1 MLLKE
6 LAVLYSYD
14 NKSCV
19 HAKYI
24 IIKIKLML
32 WKENIQDQI
41 ISLWANKNFIDLL
54 TKDLPSSAFREPQSI
69 WVYGKVYDLWILR
82 A

>member
-1 MLLKE
+1 LQALRINQFAPGLRVVDSIEWPLLLYCWNK

-24 IIKIKLML
+24 MIMNMFCVVQ
-32 WKENIQDQI
+32 KEEDIQDQVTN
-41 ISLWANKNFIDLL
+41 LE
-54 TKDLPSSAFREPQSI
+54 KDCT
-69 WVYGKVYDLWILR
+69 
-82 A
+82 

>member
-1 MLLKE
+1 MLPKE

-19 HAKYI
+19 YVKHI
-24 IIKIKLML
+24 VIKIKLML

-41 ISLWANKNFIDLL
+41 ISLEQI
-54 TKDLPSSAFREPQSI
+54 R
-69 WVYGKVYDLWILR
+69 ILQIC
-82 A
+82 

>member
-1 MLLKE
+1 MLTKE

-19 HAKYI
+19 HAKHI
-24 IIKIKLML
+24 VIKLIL

-41 ISLWANKNFIDLL
+41 ISLEQI
-54 TKDLPSSAFREPQSI
+54 R
-69 WVYGKVYDLWILR
+69 ILQIC
-82 A
+82 

>member
-1 MLLKE
+1 MLPKE

-19 HAKYI
+19 HAKHI
-24 IIKIKLML
+24 VIKIKFML

-41 ISLWANKNFIDLL
+41 ISLDQI
-54 TKDLPSSAFREPQSI
+54 R
-69 WVYGKVYDLWILR
+69 ILQIC
-82 A
+82 